1 MSRID
6 PVSDFLTRLR
16 NAGKAKHKNVEI
28 PASNLK
34 KSMAEI
40 LLQQK
45 YIASYSVLEDNKQ
58 GVLRIQLKY
67 SNGQPV
73 MQGIRRVS
81 RPGLRQYRT
90 ADKLPRVLGGLGIAI
105 VSTPRGLMTDA
116 QARKQNVGGEVLAII
131 W

>member
-6 PVSDFLTRLR
+6 AVSDFLTRIR
-16 NAGKAKHKNVEI
+16 NAAKAKHKNVEI

-45 YIASYSVLEDNKQ
+45 YIAGYSVLEDKKQ

-73 MQGIRRVS
+73 MQGLRRIS

-105 VSTPRGLMTDA
+105 VSTPRGLMTDT
-116 QARKQNVGGEVLAII
+116 QARRQKVGGEVLAII

>member
-6 PVSDFLTRLR
+6 AVSDFLTRLR
-16 NAGKAKHKNVEI
+16 NAAKAKHKSVEI

-34 KSMAEI
+34 KSIAEI

-45 YIASYSVLEDNKQ
+45 YIAGYSVLEDSKQ
-58 GVLRIQLKY
+58 GILRVQLKY
-67 SNGQPV
+67 SNGQSV
-73 MQGIRRVS
+73 MQGLRRVS

-116 QARKQNVGGEVLAII
+116 QARKNNIGGEVLAFI

>member
-6 PVSDFLTRLR
+6 AVSDFLTRIR
-16 NAGKAKHKNVEI
+16 NAAKAKHKNVEI

-45 YIASYSVLEDNKQ
+45 YIAGYSVLEDSKQ
-58 GVLRIQLKY
+58 GILRIQLKY
-67 SNGQPV
+67 SDGQSV
-73 MQGIRRVS
+73 LQGLRRVS

-116 QARKQNVGGEVLAII
+116 QARKQKVGGEVLAII

>member
-6 PVSDFLTRLR
+6 AVSDFLTRIR
-16 NAGKAKHKNVEI
+16 NAAKAKHKSVEI

-45 YIASYSVLEDNKQ
+45 YIAGYSVLEDKKQ

-67 SNGQPV
+67 SNGQAV
-73 MQGIRRVS
+73 MQGLRRVS

-105 VSTPRGLMTDA
+105 VSTPRGLMTDT
-116 QARKQNVGGEVLAII
+116 QARRQKVGGEVLAII

>member
-16 NAGKAKHKNVEI
+16 NAAKAKHKRVDI

-34 KSMAEI
+34 KSIAEI

-45 YIASYSVLEDNKQ
+45 LISSFTVLDDGKQ
-58 GVLRIQLKY
+58 GVLRVHLKY

-73 MQGIRRVS
+73 MQGLRRVS
-81 RPGLRQYRT
+81 KPGLRQYRK
-90 ADKLPRVLGGLGIAI
+90 ADELPRVLGGLGIAI
-105 VSTPRGLMTDA
+105 VSTSRGVMTDA
-116 QARKQNVGGEVLAII
+116 QARKQNVGGEVLAFI

>member
-16 NAGKAKHKNVEI
+16 NAAKAKHKRVDV

-34 KSMAEI
+34 KSIAEI

-45 YIASYSVLEDNKQ
+45 LISSFTVLDDGKQ

-73 MQGIRRVS
+73 MQGLRRVS
-81 RPGLRQYRT
+81 KPGLRQYRK
-90 ADKLPRVLGGLGIAI
+90 AEELPRVLGGLGIAI
-105 VSTPRGLMTDA
+105 VSTSRGVMTDA
-116 QARKQNVGGEVLAII
+116 QARKQNVGGEVLAFI

>member
-6 PVSDFLTRLR
+6 AVSDFLTRIR
-16 NAGKAKHKNVEI
+16 NAAKAKHKSVEI

-45 YIASYSVLEDNKQ
+45 YIAGYSVLEDKKQ

-67 SNGQPV
+67 SNGQAV
-73 MQGIRRVS
+73 MQGLRRVS

-105 VSTPRGLMTDA
+105 VSTPRGLMTDT
-116 QARKQNVGGEVLAII
+116 QARRQKVGGVVLAII